1 MAKVVWSNFVRDLLE
16 ELPLNEADLIEEKVK
31 ALARFPRMYPIR
43 PKGRFRRHR
52 WLLAGR
58 WIVFYRVV
66 DETVCIRALW
76 LAQIP

>member
-1 MAKVVWSNFVRDLLE
+1 MAKIVWAGYLHGILE
-16 ELPLNEADLIEEKVK
+16 ELPPRDVELIEEKTRQ
-31 ALARFPRMYPIR
+31 LARFPRMYPIR

-66 DETVCIRALW
+66 DETVHIRGLW
-76 LAQIP
+76 PAQIP